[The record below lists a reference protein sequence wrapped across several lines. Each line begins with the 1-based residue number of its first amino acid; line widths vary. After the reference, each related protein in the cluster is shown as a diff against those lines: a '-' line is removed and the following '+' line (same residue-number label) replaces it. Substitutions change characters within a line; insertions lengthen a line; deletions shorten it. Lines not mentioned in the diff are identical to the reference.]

1 MNPIS
6 RRSMLRGLG
15 VAVGL
20 PMLDAMVPGTVL
32 NAAQAAGTTASGA
45 AAIAP
50 TRMAFFFIP
59 NGVNIPYWTPTKEG
73 FDFDLTPTLEPLKAV
88 KNDCMVLSGLTL
100 DNARAKGDGP
110 GDHARS
116 AAAFLTGAHPYKTS
130 GANIKLGISIDQLA
144 ASKIGSQTRLPSLE
158 LGLDKTQT
166 AGNCDSGY
174 SCAYVSNI
182 AWRSDTTPV
191 PKEVDPASLFDR
203 LFGAG
208 NDKAAAEARAKRAI
222 YRKSILDFVA
232 DDAKRLDRQ
241 LGHADQQKMDEF
253 ETSIREIEKRVV
265 MMQKQEAEQKKPDM
279 ARPEGIPTDMTE
291 HMRLMCDL
299 LVLAWQMD
307 ITRISTVMVAR
318 DGSDRHYRWLNIT
331 EGHHTCSH
339 HGGNAQKIEAIR
351 KIDKY
356 HMEQFA
362 YFLQKLKSIK
372 EGNGT
377 MLDHSMVMLGSGISD
392 GDRHNHDEL
401 PIVLAGRGGGFIKP
415 GRHIRF
421 PRNTPLCNLYL
432 SMLETMGVK
441 QERFG
446 DSNGKLST
454 LML

>member
-1 MNPIS
+1 MRPIS
-6 RRSMLRGLG
+6 RRTMLQGLG

-20 PMLDAMVPGTVL
+20 PFLDAMVPGSVL
-32 NAAQAAGTTASGA
+32 NAAQAAGTTAAGA
-45 AAIAP
+45 AAVAP
-50 TRMAFFFIP
+50 TRMGFFFIP

-130 GANIKLGISIDQLA
+130 GANIKLGISVDQVA
-144 ASKIGSQTRLPSLE
+144 ANMIGSQTRLPSLE

-182 AWRSDTTPV
+182 SWRSDTTPV

-208 NDKAAAEARAKRAI
+208 NDKAAAETRAKRAM

-253 ETSIREIEKRVV
+253 ETSIREIEKRIM
-265 MMQKQEAEQKKPDM
+265 MMQKQEREQKPPDM
-279 ARPEGIPTDMTE
+279 ARPEGIPGDMTD

-339 HGGNAQKIEAIR
+339 HG
-351 KIDKY
+351 
-356 HMEQFA
+356 
-362 YFLQKLKSIK
+362 
-372 EGNGT
+372 
-377 MLDHSMVMLGSGISD
+377 MLDHSMIMLGSGISD

-401 PIVLAGRGGGFIKP
+401 PIVLAGKGGGFIKP

-432 SMLETMGVK
+432 SMLENMGVK